1 VRGSREEAC
10 EATFSVLEVRT
21 DVDSDEGAIFEEVL
35 TKVFNIADLKESLAS
50 PDRRSRTS
58 WPSLSSYQLS

>member
-1 VRGSREEAC
+1 MRGSREEAC

>member
-1 VRGSREEAC
+1 MRGSREEAC
-10 EATFSVLEVRT
+10 EATFSVLEVST

-58 WPSLSSYQLS
+58 

>member
-10 EATFSVLEVRT
+10 EATFSVLEVST

-58 WPSLSSYQLS
+58 